1 MSKYNKSLDWKFIS
15 DDIDCV
21 KYGIYNTISGKNM
34 YMKFKTTF
42 ISKSGN
48 KWTRLPLSNCVGYS
62 ALNTISTYITFI
74 SVIGVNIDQAYDNV
88 KRFIHQYTYIIDDNV
103 LDVDDETQNNL
114 LKTISEIYNKPLNR
128 RVKILLESN
137 LIDIEYI

>member
-15 DDIDCV
+15 DDIDCI
-21 KYGIYNTISGKNM
+21 KDGIYNTINGKNM

-48 KWTRLPLSNCVGYS
+48 KWTRLPLSNRGGYS

-74 SVIGVNIDQAYDNV
+74 SVIGVNINQAYDNV

-114 LKTISEIYNKPLNR
+114 LKTISEIYNL
-128 RVKILLESN
+128 S
-137 LIDIEYI
+137 LIHI

>member
-15 DDIDCV
+15 DDIYCV
-21 KYGIYNTISGKNM
+21 KDGIYNTINGKNI

-88 KRFIHQYTYIIDDNV
+88 KRFIHQYTYIIYDNV

-114 LKTISEIYNKPLNR
+114 LKTISDIYNKPLNR
-128 RVKILLESN
+128 RVKILLESK
-137 LIDIEYI
+137 LIVIEYI

>member
-15 DDIDCV
+15 DDIYCV
-21 KYGIYNTISGKNM
+21 KDGIYNTINGKNM

-48 KWTRLPLSNCVGYS
+48 KWTRLPLSNYGGYS

-137 LIDIEYI
+137 LIYIEYI

>member
-15 DDIDCV
+15 DDIDCI
-21 KYGIYNTISGKNM
+21 KDGIYNTINGKNM

-48 KWTRLPLSNCVGYS
+48 KWTRLPLSNCCGYS

-74 SVIGVNIDQAYDNV
+74 SVIGVNINQAYDNV